1 MYTPKLLHSMS
12 ELIIAE
18 LSNIPKGTTLVQSN
32 RCSKSGLTFVAKFG
46 FVKITVKINA
56 TGWDL

>member
-1 MYTPKLLHSMS
+1 MS

-18 LSNIPKGTTLVQSN
+18 LSNIPKGPTLVQSN
-32 RCSKSGLTFVAKFG
+32 RGSKSGLTFAAKFG

-56 TGWDL
+56 TGRDL

>member
-1 MYTPKLLHSMS
+1 MS

-56 TGWDL
+56 TGRDL